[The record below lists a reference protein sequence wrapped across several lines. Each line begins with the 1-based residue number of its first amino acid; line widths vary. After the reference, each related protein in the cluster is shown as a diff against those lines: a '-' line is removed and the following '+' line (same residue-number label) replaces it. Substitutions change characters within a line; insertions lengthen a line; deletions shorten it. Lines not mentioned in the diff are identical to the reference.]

1 MDSKLLYLV
10 QTDTTVGFSSLDDER
25 LNVIKNRDKNQKIL
39 KTLDSFTSLKE
50 FTRVPKKYRK
60 MVRNSSKTTFIYPNL
75 KSFRVVSCESS
86 FYDFIKKFKTLS
98 STSANKTKES
108 FKYEYAKE
116 YADVEVINKIG
127 FFETNASKIYK
138 LSKSRLKKIR

>member
-1 MDSKLLYLV
+1 MDSRLLYLV

-39 KTLDSFTSLKE
+39 KTLDSFERLKE
-50 FTRVPKKYRK
+50 FTRVPKNHRK

-86 FYDFIKKFKTLS
+86 FL
-98 STSANKTKES
+98 
-108 FKYEYAKE
+108 
-116 YADVEVINKIG
+116 
-127 FFETNASKIYK
+127 
-138 LSKSRLKKIR
+138 